1 MVETIPQEVAS
12 AIDDLRNQLAS
23 LSERLAK
30 LEHAPPP
37 AAPVAATAPL
47 AAVPSAPEPAAPEPD
62 LTEEELLAISGALA
76 AYLGCRVHIRQIRLI
91 SSHNWSQQGRVF
103 IQASHQL
110 HS

>member
-1 MVETIPQEVAS
+1 MVETIPQEVTS
-12 AIDDLRNQLAS
+12 AIDDLRNQLAM
-23 LSERLAK
+23 LSERLTK
-30 LEHAPPP
+30 LEHAPLPAVP
-37 AAPVAATAPL
+37 AAAKEEP
-47 AAVPSAPEPAAPEPD
+47 AAVPGATEPEPAPD